1 MVLNLALKYRPIC
14 SFRNHTFQYQ
24 GLFGFADVSIF
35 YKKLAFSAQNS
46 TFNESNSVR
55 AVLKSFR
62 QYKSPLQVIVNSTYF
77 CQAIILTLLGNAWQ
91 KYVKTLSG
99 VVLF

>member
-1 MVLNLALKYRPIC
+1 M
-14 SFRNHTFQYQ
+14 
-24 GLFGFADVSIF
+24 
-35 YKKLAFSAQNS
+35 AFSAQNS
-46 TFNESNSVR
+46 TFNEINSVR

-91 KYVKTLSG
+91 KYVAENVQKFKTLSG